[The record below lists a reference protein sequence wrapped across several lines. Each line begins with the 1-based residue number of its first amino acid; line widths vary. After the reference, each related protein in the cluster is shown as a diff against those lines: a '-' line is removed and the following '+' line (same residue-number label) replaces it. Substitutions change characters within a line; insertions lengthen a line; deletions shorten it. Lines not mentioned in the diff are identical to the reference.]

1 MLVRRSLAIDAP
13 PIMVW
18 DLVSDP
24 DRYGEFQVGVTL
36 WDPRTKKRKGKGARF
51 KVLMKIGS
59 IEAGGVVRITEWH
72 KPRLIEWEAEQ
83 GTDHRGRWEVTAAD
97 GGTELSLELEYHLV
111 GPLSGLVERLA
122 GRVIA
127 RNLEASLFAARRLVE
142 QQPGATR
149 SRKADDAPEGG
160 PTTSASPADDI
171 VLGERPPNGTSA
183 ESNPAAGGRSQ
194 LVRSFEMLNPRAIR
208 TLRRAGL
215 FRPIDVLLGTVAVAP
230 WLVGR
235 GPSLGIVSQRN
246 AVAVP
251 GKDAVRD
258 RSGTVTWLQLDSR
271 ANRLVHVLEAHAVKP
286 GDRVA
291 LLLRNGREFA
301 EALIACQKVG
311 FVAVPLNTW
320 AKPSEL
326 KATLKGA
333 EPRLLIHD
341 ALHEEQVQAA
351 VPEDVPTLVVGTN
364 RGAGRS
370 RSMAYEDAMDSASAA
385 PPLPYARDKGS
396 ARIVIHTSGTTG
408 TPKGAA
414 RDAGVMGLREFVG
427 LLDTVPL
434 RRDDVILVPA
444 PLFHSFGLLAFTLGA
459 LLGST
464 FVFPERF
471 EPETTLALIEEH
483 RATAA
488 ALVPVM
494 INRILSLPAEVKARH
509 DVSSLRVLLASGSA
523 IPQDLRDEADHMF
536 PEALYDLYGSTEAGW
551 VAIATPEDMARKPG
565 TVGRPVWGVEIA
577 VFSPE
582 GARLGVGETGEIHL
596 KSGAL
601 FEGYTSG
608 EQKSSREGFVSI
620 GDLGHLDDEG
630 YLYIEGRADDMVVVG
645 GENVYPAEIE
655 AVIRGVDGVDDV
667 AVFGVPDPEYGQVLA
682 AFIVGRASP
691 DQVKAAARR
700 ELASFKVPRRVEL
713 VDELPRT
720 STGKVMKRELIP
732 LLDKS

>member
-1 MLVRRSLAIDAP
+1 
-13 PIMVW
+13 MVW

-24 DRYGEFQVGVTL
+24 DRYEEFQAGVTL
-36 WDPRTKKRKGKGARF
+36 WEPRTKKRKGKGARF

-59 IEAGGVVRITEWH
+59 IEAGGVVRITEWR
-72 KPRLIEWEAEQ
+72 KPRLIEWESEQ
-83 GTDHRGRWEVTAAD
+83 GTDHRGRWEVAAAD
-97 GGTELSLELEYHLV
+97 GGTDLSLELEYHLV
-111 GPLSGLVERLA
+111 GPMSGLVERLA

-127 RNLEASLFAARRLVE
+127 RNIEATLLAARRIVE
-142 QQPGATR
+142 QQPGAKR
-149 SRKADDAPEGG
+149 SRKDDASSEGES
-160 PTTSASPADDI
+160 TVSTNPADDI
-171 VLGERPPNGTSA
+171 VVGEREPNESSA
-183 ESNPAAGGRSQ
+183 DAKPGAGGRSQ
-194 LVRSFEMLNPRAIR
+194 LARSLDILNPTAIR

-215 FRPIDVLLGTVAVAP
+215 LRPADILLGTVAVP

-246 AVAVP
+246 AVTIA
-251 GKDAVRD
+251 GKDAIRD
-258 RSGTVTWLQLDSR
+258 RTGALTWLELDSR
-271 ANRLVHVLEAHAVKP
+271 ANRLVHVLEAHEVKP

-311 FVAVPLNTW
+311 IVAVPLNTW

-333 EPRLLIHD
+333 EPRLLIYD

-351 VPEDVPTLVVGTN
+351 VPEDVPTLVVGAK

-370 RSMAYEDAMDSASAA
+370 RSMAYEDALDSASPA
-385 PPLPYARDKGS
+385 PPLPFARDKGS

-434 RRDDVILVPA
+434 RRDDVIVAPA
-444 PLFHSFGLLAFTLGA
+444 PLFHSFGLLTFTLGA
-459 LLGST
+459 LLGCT

-471 EPETTLALIEEH
+471 EPETTLALIGEH

-494 INRILSLPAEVKARH
+494 INRIVSLPADVRARH
-509 DVSSLRVLLASGSA
+509 DTSSLRVLLASGSA
-523 IPQDLRDEADHMF
+523 IPEDLRREVERQF

-551 VAIATPEDMARKPG
+551 VAIATPQDMATNPG

-582 GARLGVGETGEIHL
+582 GKRLGSGETGEIHVL
-596 KSGAL
+596 SGAL

-608 EQKSSREGFVSI
+608 EQKSTREGFVSI
-620 GDLGHLDDEG
+620 GDLGHLDEEG
-630 YLYIEGRADDMVVVG
+630 YLYIEGRADDMVVIG

-655 AVIRGVDGVDDV
+655 GVIRGVDGVEDV
-667 AVFGVPDPEYGQVLA
+667 AVFGVPDPEYGEVLA
-682 AFIVGRASP
+682 AFVVGTASP
-691 DQVKAAARR
+691 DRVTEAARR
-700 ELASFKVPRRVEL
+700 ELASFKVPRRVEIM
-713 VDELPRT
+713 DELPRT
-720 STGKVMKRELIP
+720 STGKVLKRELIP